1 MAPCHLA
8 ARPAVS
14 PALTASAARN
24 PAGDREQAVTGAPAP
39 EAPAPGR
46 PGRVSDPGTR
56 WTVRDPA
63 RLAARIRL
71 RAVQMVAQHGFGY
84 LGQALSSAEQVAA
97 LFAVMTPG
105 EDRLVCSPGHYVIGL
120 FAAAAELGLLSEDA
134 VRAYGQ
140 DGSAVEAIGTE
151 RSPVADYVCGSL
163 GQGLSA
169 AVGFALSD
177 RMRGRTRRTFAMLSD
192 GELEEGQVWE
202 AAMFAGHHRLGRLT
216 VLLDAN
222 NSQVDGPV
230 DQITT
235 LEPVKG
241 KWEAFGW
248 AARDLDG
255 HDAGAVLTALASA
268 GDAEQP
274 VVLINRTSTTHG
286 LRCLPPDADGHFI
299 KLPPALAAAARA
311 ELAAG
316 LERAGA

>member
-1 MAPCHLA
+1 M
-8 ARPAVS
+8 
-14 PALTASAARN
+14 T
-24 PAGDREQAVTGAPAP
+24 ETTTVTGTAP
-39 EAPAPGR
+39 R
-46 PGRVSDPGTR
+46 LSDPGTR
-56 WTVRDPA
+56 WTAGDPA

-71 RAVQMVAQHGFGY
+71 RAVRMVAPLGFGY

-105 EDRLVCSPGHYVIGL
+105 EDRLVCSPGHYVIGV
-120 FAAAAELGLLSEDA
+120 FAAAAELGLLGEDA
-134 VRAYGQ
+134 VKGYGQ

-169 AVGFALSD
+169 AAGFALSD
-177 RMRGRTRRTFAMLSD
+177 RMRGRHRRTFAMISD

-202 AAMFAGHHRLGRLT
+202 AAMFAGHHRLSRLT

-230 DQITT
+230 DEITT
-235 LEPVKG
+235 LEPLKG

-248 AARDLDG
+248 AARDVDG
-255 HDAGAVLTALASA
+255 HDVTAVVGALARA
-268 GDAEQP
+268 GSAEQP
-274 VVLINRTSTTHG
+274 TVLINRTSTTRG

-299 KLPPALAAAARA
+299 KLPPELAAAAEA
-311 ELAAG
+311 ELAAEV
-316 LERAGA
+316 ERLGA

>member
-1 MAPCHLA
+1 
-8 ARPAVS
+8 
-14 PALTASAARN
+14 
-24 PAGDREQAVTGAPAP
+24 VT
-39 EAPAPGR
+39 ETTR
-46 PGRVSDPGTR
+46 LSDPGTR
-56 WTVRDPA
+56 WTVSDPA
-63 RLAARIRL
+63 VLAARIRL
-71 RAVQMVAQHGFGY
+71 RAVQMVAPLGFGY

-105 EDRLVCSPGHYVIGL
+105 KDRLVCSPGHYVIGL
-120 FAAAAELGLLSEDA
+120 FAAAAELGLLNEDA

-177 RMRGRTRRTFAMLSD
+177 RMRNNTRRTFAVISD

-202 AAMFAGHHRLGRLT
+202 AAMFAGHHRLDRLT

-230 DQITT
+230 DEITT

-248 AARDLDG
+248 AAQDIDG
-255 HDAGAVLTALASA
+255 HDVDAVIAALARADSA
-268 GDAEQP
+268 KRPA
-274 VVLINRTSTTHG
+274 VLINRTSTAHG

-299 KLPPALAAAARA
+299 KLPPELAAAAEA
-311 ELAAG
+311 ELAEAI
-316 LERAGA
+316 R